1 MTAGNQALQ
10 PAVASVLHAGMPHW
24 LRLCDETCHAEDII
38 PRLLLLAQ
46 ATVPS
51 GAGAV
56 AATALAEG
64 SQAADA
70 LSQDKAVREQQQ
82 QQGQAQQA
90 QHEQQQAQQHEQHLQ
105 RDEPPNLEASTDTDP
120 SSSVSHTRSG
130 WLDGVRA
137 AALLARRP
145 LTATAD
151 AAAGA
156 ARSALEGEREVQL
169 QLVRV
174 LAPMQNGSGLLAEWG
189 GSVT

>member
-1 MTAGNQALQ
+1 MTAGYQVLQ
-10 PAVASVLHAGMPHW
+10 PAVPHAGMTHS
-24 LRLCDETCHAEDII
+24 LGLCDGTCHAEDVI

-46 ATVPS
+46 GTVPS
-51 GAGAV
+51 GAGAA

-70 LSQDKAVREQQQ
+70 LSQDKSVREQQQ

-105 RDEPPNLEASTDTDP
+105 GVESPSLKASTDTDS
-120 SSSVSHTRSG
+120 SSSVSPTRSG

-151 AAAGA
+151 AATGA
-156 ARSALEGEREVQL
+156 ARSALEGEREAQQ

-174 LAPMQNGSGLLAEWG
+174 LAPMQKSSGLLAE
-189 GSVT
+189 